1 MSRIGVSPSLLFND
15 RMGTEALTY
24 LMRLLVIP
32 LAACLLGCGPSN
44 DGKDPL
50 ANTAWTMRVPGL
62 LCDHQ
67 TTFYTGG
74 KYLDSITCQLGDGN
88 DVSQVNRGTYGDD
101 GRTVTIAVKES
112 SCATATSGEYDF
124 AVAGDSLL
132 LGTSTGSLVTLTRL
146 IFLPGEPQS
155 TPLGCFDPVDW
166 AFTPMAVHAL
176 GTTSD

>member
-1 MSRIGVSPSLLFND
+1 MVKK
-15 RMGTEALTY
+15 TLTN
-24 LMRLLVIP
+24 LMRLLIIP
-32 LAACLLGCGPSN
+32 IAAVLLGCGGSN
-44 DGKDPL
+44 EGKDPL

-67 TTFYTGG
+67 TTFYSDG

-88 DVSQVNRGTYGDD
+88 NVAQVNRGTYGDD
-101 GRTVTIAVKES
+101 GRTVTIEVKES
-112 SCATATSGEYDF
+112 SCSTATSGEFDF

-155 TPLGCFDPVDW
+155 TPIGCFDTVDW
-166 AFTPMAVHAL
+166 AFTPMAIHAL
-176 GTTSD
+176 GSKGD